1 MVSILHRALS
11 IKCVCNEVWLQVNRK
26 FPALNSGHRTCMHLR
41 LQQAMQEAVGS
52 YFPWRLKKTPIHSN
66 QQLVTPLEN
75 FWTKFLCDCKKL
87 DANFFLLQYYTVL
100 ARSTLDNI
108 WHFMYTS
115 SNIHR
120 NLPASVVKNGLQ
132 SEEYSIQAKIL
143 NAALQK
149 YTCNTS
155 EHRRNTFLISGAT
168 IRYMARSWTLLG
180 EFGRVRSCSF
190 CDKQSFCTTS
200 T

>member
-1 MVSILHRALS
+1 MVPILHRALS

-108 WHFMYTS
+108 WHFIYTS

-149 YTCNTS
+149 YTGLPVQYTRTQKKHFS
-155 EHRRNTFLISGAT
+155 YIRRND
-168 IRYMARSWTLLG
+168 TLYGKVLNIAWWVW
-180 EFGRVRSCSF
+180 ESAFM
-190 CDKQSFCTTS
+190 QLLW
-200 T
+200 